1 MLLGLHR
8 LSPERT
14 RRLSRRDTLAA
25 LAGVMVTAQPPTVR
39 AAQPFRFGLTPVFL
53 NSDLDLLEAL
63 QKYLSAAMGT
73 EVQLVLKRT
82 YQEITSQLLSGLLD
96 AAWICG
102 FPFIAYRREL
112 ELVAVPIWRGKTTYQ
127 SYLIVS
133 EGREASTITD
143 LRGDIHAFSDPDSNS
158 GYLVTRALLA
168 ENGVKPQD
176 FFQRTFFTYGH
187 RNVVSRGRW
196 LGAGQDPPGAPMNL
210 GRRRLVLAAAAL
222 TLIIAAASG
231 IFVATR
237 RGVPSSPVLSGLA
250 FQTADGRELMGA
262 AFQGRFV
269 LLNVWATWCPPC
281 VKDMPSLDRLQAMKG
296 DSSFEVVALSIDRQG
311 LEVVAPFFKRMGL
324 SNLAI
329 YLDREARSMPALRIT
344 GLPTTVLI
352 DPSGREV
359 ARWPGAREW
368 DERSTVSEI
377 EEHIA
382 KAGKST
388 R

>member
-1 MLLGLHR
+1 
-8 LSPERT
+8 
-14 RRLSRRDTLAA
+14 
-25 LAGVMVTAQPPTVR
+25 
-39 AAQPFRFGLTPVFL
+39 
-53 NSDLDLLEAL
+53 
-63 QKYLSAAMGT
+63 
-73 EVQLVLKRT
+73 
-82 YQEITSQLLSGLLD
+82 
-96 AAWICG
+96 
-102 FPFIAYRREL
+102 
-112 ELVAVPIWRGKTTYQ
+112 
-127 SYLIVS
+127 
-133 EGREASTITD
+133 
-143 LRGDIHAFSDPDSNS
+143 
-158 GYLVTRALLA
+158 
-168 ENGVKPQD
+168 
-176 FFQRTFFTYGH
+176 
-187 RNVVSRGRW
+187 
-196 LGAGQDPPGAPMNL
+196 MNL
-210 GRRRLVLAAAAL
+210 GRRRLVFSAAAL

-237 RGVPSSPVLSGLA
+237 RNVPSSPVLSGLA

-281 VKDMPSLDRLQAMKG
+281 VKEMPSLDRLQAMKG

-368 DERSTVSEI
+368 DERSTESEI